1 TPRVPKKPAAIAL
14 HRSEQRSFVDFLRDF
29 RQGVNDFG
37 NAHYDGPQP
46 PKGHGVHHYHFR
58 LSALDVETLESSGE
72 TAIADL
78 LAHAGPHMIATAEL
92 VGGTYESR

>member
-1 TPRVPKKPAAIAL
+1 
-14 HRSEQRSFVDFLRDF
+14 
-29 RQGVNDFG
+29 VNDFG

-58 LSALDVETLESSGE
+58 LSALDVETLQSGGE

-78 LAHAGPHMIATAEL
+78 LAHAGPHMIATADL
-92 VGGTYESR
+92 VGTYESR